1 MSLTVRDVL
10 LLPRLQ
16 SLHLRA
22 GQTGERR
29 TVRWPYVIE
38 NDSIADWVLGGEL
51 VFVTGINRPRDE
63 ANLLRLVRE
72 ADQRECAGLVILT
85 GPRYIDHIP
94 DSVLAE
100 ADCLGVPLIEQPYE
114 LPLVV
119 VTEAIGSALVQAQLL
134 GSSRERFVEQLLDG
148 SLADPALIAHR
159 TASLGIELG
168 LPRQVLVLQL
178 SGSAELFESCSP
190 ERAET
195 LLQAFRQRVLRDL
208 ACCLDALGPPLP
220 VVSQGNQWVA
230 LLPMAGPEADGDIV
244 HLVQARNRA
253 AVESLLHALD
263 GVQPP
268 LRILAGLSTICPQ
281 PTDLA
286 RGLGQA
292 RQALTAARAL
302 PGPLRLCRFED
313 LGVLELLLAIPDRS
327 LIDRFVTATLGPLLQ
342 HDKAHPG
349 VLTPTLEAWIQA
361 NGNLVAAAR
370 RLNVHRNTLQHRM
383 HQIEAL
389 IGLDPQDAQ
398 RRLDIAVALMIWR
411 LSPHHPIPR
420 NPA

>member
-22 GQTGERR
+22 GQAGERR

-148 SLADPALIAHR
+148 SLTDPALIAHR

-168 LPRQVLVLQL
+168 
-178 SGSAELFESCSP
+178 
-190 ERAET
+190 
-195 LLQAFRQRVLRDL
+195 
-208 ACCLDALGPPLP
+208 PPLP
-220 VVSQGNQWVA
+220 VVSQGSQWVA

-389 IGLDPQDAQ
+389 IGLDLQDAQ